1 MRRAP
6 RLGRSRGEAIDTG
19 QLVEMTWLRTPEDV
33 TFTLACPPNEWVGG
47 THPDVSP
54 SRRRTRAIR
63 ESMGARARFM
73 DLPDARRL
81 AAGGRPVARL
91 MERRWERG
99 PVSRLDRL
107 LNQSLFSLSSHDQR
121 DRV

>member
-1 MRRAP
+1 MSHP
-6 RLGRSRGEAIDTG
+6 PVDGRG
-19 QLVEMTWLRTPEDV
+19 
-33 TFTLACPPNEWVGG
+33 
-47 THPDVSP
+47 
-54 SRRRTRAIR
+54 IR